1 MLLLT
6 PLTPYLWA
14 QRTAP
19 GQLEIG
25 GLNSGTTM
33 HQVQS
38 KKKKKRQYCHLGQ
51 QFTLWSIISTNHM
64 TPLCD
69 HPVIHSAST
78 NRHAAWRKG
87 RAGLWE

>member
-38 KKKKKRQYCHLGQ
+38 KKKKEKTILSSWTTVHSVEYHLNQ
-51 QFTLWSIISTNHM
+51 SHDTSM
-64 TPLCD
+64 
-69 HPVIHSAST
+69 
-78 NRHAAWRKG
+78 
-87 RAGLWE
+87 